1 MKHTLALSMIPV
13 AIAWAAH
20 TPVPVSKGGFRG
32 EEIKPISTPVQIE
45 NITARRM
52 DEGSFR
58 ARWSA
63 AAQLPPTIEV
73 HYVTDHVVDAGAVAE
88 APAAPPSR
96 HTVQT
101 VQTIRR
107 VALRSDICS
116 RHGMRRVNYGKRWR
130 CRR

>member
-13 AIAWAAH
+13 AIAWVAH
-20 TPVPVSKGGFRG
+20 APVSKGGFRG

-63 AAQLPPTIEV
+63 AAQLPPTIEI

-96 HTVQT
+96 QLSTVQT
-101 VQTIRR
+101 VRR